1 MGKAV
6 GYRRA
11 QEDRANMK
19 IRELEKELPP
29 LATDFLRS
37 LGSSCSFLTIRGY
50 AFDLRIFFRYLVAEQ
65 PDFGDLKTY
74 EFTREDLERITLRH
88 LEMYNEYLKVY
99 VDPRY
104 AEQAGPEETPKM
116 LRNAEIGQ
124 ARKLTAVR
132 SFFRYL
138 YTHELIPENVT
149 EKIRMPK
156 IHEKPVIYLEKDEI
170 SRMLDAVN
178 SGEGFS
184 HRQQA
189 HLEHTRARDLAIIM
203 LMLGTGIRESELVGL
218 DLDDLDLEK
227 NAFMVTRKGGDQ
239 SILYFN
245 GAVKDALEDWLSRRA
260 EMEIRPGHEEALFL
274 SSQRKRISVRAVQEL
289 VKKYASVSVTFNRKK
304 ISPHKLRASYATN
317 LYRNTGNIYQV
328 SKSLGHK
335 NVSTTKKYVQETESS
350 RELADS
356 VDWLQ
361 TRRGGTP
368 AE

>member
-1 MGKAV
+1 MANSAT
-6 GYRRA
+6 YRQQ

-37 LGSSCSFLTIRGY
+37 LGPSCSYLTIRGY

-65 PDFGDLKTY
+65 PDFCDKKTY
-74 EFTREDLERITLRH
+74 QFDREDLEKITLRH

-99 VDPRY
+99 VDPRF
-104 AEQAGPEETPKM
+104 EDRAGPDDVPKM

-132 SFFRYL
+132 SFFKYL
-138 YTHELIPENVT
+138 YTHEQISENVT

-156 IHEKPVIYLEKDEI
+156 IHEKPIIYLDRDEI
-170 SRMLDAVN
+170 SKLLNAVN

-184 HRQQA
+184 HRQKA
-189 HLEHTRARDLAIIM
+189 HLEHTRVRDLAILM
-203 LMLGTGIRESELVGL
+203 LMLGTGIRESELVGMN
-218 DLDDLDLEK
+218 LDDVDLEK

-239 SILYFN
+239 SILYYN
-245 GAVKDALEDWLSRRA
+245 DAVKEALEDWLTRR
-260 EMEIRPGHEEALFL
+260 EKIEVLRGHEDALFL
-274 SSQRKRISVRAVQEL
+274 STQRKRISVRAVQEL
-289 VKKYASVSVTFNRKK
+289 VKKYASVSVTFNKKK

-317 LYRNTGNIYQV
+317 LYRNTGNIYKV
-328 SKSLGHK
+328 SKTLGHK
-335 NVSTTKKYVQETESS
+335 NVSTTKKYVQEIESS

-356 VDWLQ
+356 VDWL
-361 TRRGGTP
+361 G
-368 AE
+368 